1 MHDKQDISPLFA
13 IYMSRG
19 LIVKPNT
26 FPIMENI
33 KPIWSRHGWMCH
45 EKMGGNGFTTKS
57 IEGGRTMDEII
68 KMLKKY
74 EPDFREMDA
83 GEIKTIVEVLDA
95 FISDYRSEGW
105 DDIAIG
111 YGK

>member
-1 MHDKQDISPLFA
+1 M
-13 IYMSRG
+13 
-19 LIVKPNT
+19 N
-26 FPIMENI
+26 
-33 KPIWSRHGWMCH
+33 
-45 EKMGGNGFTTKS
+45 
-57 IEGGRTMDEII
+57 EII

-83 GEIKTIVEVLDA
+83 GEIKTIVEVLNA

-105 DDIAIG
+105 NDVAMG

>member
-1 MHDKQDISPLFA
+1 
-13 IYMSRG
+13 
-19 LIVKPNT
+19 
-26 FPIMENI
+26 ME
-33 KPIWSRHGWMCH
+33 
-45 EKMGGNGFTTKS
+45 
-57 IEGGRTMDEII
+57 EII

-105 DDIAIG
+105 DDVAMG
-111 YGK
+111 YGVGKWETDSQPEGSSLFNDVCAVRASLDGMYKEVQDANSGV